1 MISILYPDDG
11 EHAGE
16 VDEPAFFAD
25 LNLDQVV
32 DAITAPY
39 EEYDLKPF
47 FYAPL
52 RDAAAIRYRHEALHD
67 LERPEVL
74 DAVRSFARGM
84 HEMRARLP
92 QADKHYYRRQRQR
105 FFLDSVEIYCETVAS
120 LVRDLGALKLRSRA
134 LLDLRDYVERYI
146 ESEAYAGLAADVKE
160 VKEALAGVRYE
171 IHIKG
176 SRVTVS
182 GYEERL
188 DLSAEVERTFEKF
201 RRGAVK
207 DYRVGFR
214 SYAEMNHVEA
224 QILDGVAQAHPD
236 PFAELD
242 RFCDLHA
249 EFTDTRIE
257 RFDHEVHFYVSY
269 LDYVESLRSRG
280 LRFCYPRVSADSK
293 EIEARDAFDLA
304 LAAKLAEENMSV
316 VCNDF
321 HLAGPERILV
331 VTGPNQGGKTTF
343 SRMFGQ
349 LHYLASLGLLV
360 PAADAQLFLADRLYT
375 HFEREEALETLRG
388 RLEDELV
395 RIHEILEHATGD
407 SILVM
412 NESFTSTTLED
423 SLRIGTEVLR
433 EIIDLDL
440 ICVCVTFVDELASLG
455 ARTVSMMS
463 MVEPD
468 DLTVRTYKIVR
479 KPADGRAYA
488 LALASKHGLTYEQL
502 KRRVAA

>member
-1 MISILYPDDG
+1 MTSILYPDNG
-11 EHAGE
+11 GNAAE
-16 VDEPAFFAD
+16 VDEPEFFAD

-32 DAITAPY
+32 DATTASY

-52 RDAAAIRYRHEALHD
+52 HDGDAIRYRHDVLRD
-67 LERPEVL
+67 LERPQVL
-74 DAVRSFARGM
+74 DAVRGFARGM
-84 HEMRARLP
+84 QELRRRLA
-92 QADKHYYRRQRQR
+92 QADKLYYHRQRQR
-105 FFLDSVEIYCETVAS
+105 FFLDAVEIYCDTVAS
-120 LVRDLGALKLRSRA
+120 LVGELDALELRSRGM
-134 LLDLRDYVERYI
+134 LELRDYVTRYLHGD
-146 ESEAYAGLAADVKE
+146 AYTVLAADAEKVKQ
-160 VKEALAGVRYE
+160 ALSDMRYE

-182 GYEERL
+182 GYEERI

-214 SYAEMNHVEA
+214 SHTEMNHVEA

-236 PFAELD
+236 QFAQLG

-249 EFTDTRIE
+249 EFTDSRIE
-257 RFDHEVHFYVSY
+257 RFDREVHFYVSY
-269 LDYVESLRSRG
+269 LQYVEPLRARG
-280 LRFCYPRVSADSK
+280 LKFCYPRVSACSK

-304 LAAKLAEENMSV
+304 LATKLAEENASV

-321 HLAGPERILV
+321 YLAGPERILV

-349 LHYLASLGLLV
+349 LHYLASLGLFV
-360 PAADAQLFLADRLYT
+360 PGADTQLFLSDRLYT

-388 RLEDELV
+388 KLEDELV

-433 EIIDLDL
+433 EIIDLDM

-455 ARTVSMMS
+455 ESTVSLMS
-463 MVEPD
+463 TVEPN

-488 LALASKHGLTYEQL
+488 LALAGRHGLTYEQL
-502 KRRVAA
+502 RRRVAG